1 MTDDEPRTD
10 KAIDYG
16 GQLVSTVAPDR
27 LGTLITAAAVAD
39 PDRELF
45 LFAGQRVSYGVFN
58 TWVEQVCAQFLADGV
73 QRGEGIMV
81 QLPNCLEAL
90 VLQTAAF
97 RYGAIAVPVI
107 PIYRQHEVRQ
117 IIADARPTVVA
128 APTELGPRPMAAEI
142 DEVCHMVG
150 HTPRLRLVT
159 GGERDGWQAVPPLPS
174 QPSPVEAEL
183 PEPAGPEE
191 PALILYTSGTTSAPK
206 GVVLTS
212 RAVLAHL
219 QNMARCLEMD
229 RETVVLAGTPLAH
242 LGGFVAGLALPA
254 YLGARSVILPS
265 WDPDVAVGLIDEERV
280 GVMMGATVFIQDLI
294 DRYRGTAG
302 ATHRLTTYMAAGAA
316 VPANLITDAES
327 VGVFAMRCYGMT
339 ETAGICTAA
348 RRDDPLDRRANWD
361 GRLLEGMEMQA
372 VDEAG
377 EPLPPGEL
385 GDLRIRGPQLLTRY
399 TDPQVTAEQIDTD
412 GWFYPGDVGIVDA
425 EGWVQMTGRSKDI
438 INRGGEKFS
447 TQDIEAAIAAHPD
460 VARAAVTAVPDPRLG
475 EGVGAWIT
483 LRDGAEWNGPQP
495 VLDHLET
502 MRLAKQKLPIEWH
515 VVDQLPLTASG
526 KVQKHHLSETPDL
539 ATRTGS
545 RQ

>member
-1 MTDDEPRTD
+1 MTDHEPRTD
-10 KAIDYG
+10 RPIDHG

-27 LGTLITAAAVAD
+27 LGTLITAAAAAN
-39 PDRELF
+39 PNRELF
-45 LFAGQRVSYGVFN
+45 SFTGQRVSYGIFN
-58 TWVEQVCAQFLADGV
+58 TWVEQVCAEFATRGV
-73 QRGEGIMV
+73 HPGERIMV

-107 PIYRQHEVRQ
+107 PIYRQHEIRQ
-117 IIADARPTVVA
+117 IIADARPAVVA
-128 APTELGPRPMAAEI
+128 APAELGTRAMAAEI
-142 DEVCHMVG
+142 DGVCDTVG

-159 GGERDGWQAVPPLPS
+159 GGERDNWQAVPPLPS
-174 QPSPVEAEL
+174 QPTPLEAEL
-183 PEPAGPEE
+183 PAPADPEE

-229 RETVVLAGTPLAH
+229 QDTVVLAGTPLAH

-265 WDPDVAVGLIDEERV
+265 WDPDLAVRLIDEERV

-294 DRYRGTAG
+294 DRYRSGAG

-348 RRDDPLDRRANWD
+348 RPDDPLERRANWD
-361 GRLLEGMEMQA
+361 GHLLEGMQIQA
-372 VDEAG
+372 VDEDG

-385 GDLRIRGPQLLTRY
+385 GQLRIRGPQLLTHY
-399 TDPQVTAEQIDTD
+399 TDPQVTAEQIDTN
-412 GWFYPGDVGIVDA
+412 GWFYPGDIGTVDA

-475 EGVGAWIT
+475 EAVGAWIT
-483 LRDGAEWNGPQP
+483 LRNGAEWRGPQP
-495 VLDHLET
+495 ILGHLET
-502 MRLAKQKLPIEWH
+502 MRLAKQKLPTEWH
-515 VVDQLPLTASG
+515 VVDQLPVTASG
-526 KVQKHHLSETPDL
+526 KVQKHQLSEIPDL
-539 ATRTGS
+539 ATTTGAH
-545 RQ
+545 Q